1 MGEVWP
7 KKCEQGKDRRD
18 QLGSPNADSA
28 VAVARRWFFVDTSS
42 PPVTIAFELD
52 LQTPSFVCSVEL
64 AWVENGP
71 VSLAEISRK
80 TSPFWAHFRAHF
92 RANLGRIWGN

>member
-1 MGEVWP
+1 MHTRP
-7 KKCEQGKDRRD
+7 K
-18 QLGSPNADSA
+18 LGSPNADSA
-28 VAVARRWFFVDTSS
+28 VAVVCRWFFVDTSS

-71 VSLAEISRK
+71 VSLAEI
-80 TSPFWAHFRAHF
+80 
-92 RANLGRIWGN
+92 